1 MEKPSMLDD
10 LKDSDK
16 FVGRHLLL
24 DVQTRSGRG
33 INETDAIYRMLEN
46 LSRVLNMTLVFPPLV
61 ARFRFAANELEQF
74 VNSLTE
80 EGIQARTISTMQ
92 SLLEQRNSENTGIS
106 GVTVWLES
114 HAAIH
119 TWTAENFFSFDA
131 YSCKDF
137 DTDVAIDYVLSYFD
151 VASYNGLDIV
161 RTFDAPQQVRVI
173 SSGQKSAGE
182 VEVHETLE

>member
-1 MEKPSMLDD
+1 MLDD

-46 LSRVLNMTLVFPPLV
+46 LPGSEHDTGFPPLV
-61 ARFRFAANELEQF
+61 ARFPFAANELEQF

-80 EGIQARTISTMQ
+80 EGIQARTISTFMK
-92 SLLEQRNSENTGIS
+92 LLEQRNSENTGIS

-114 HAAIH
+114 HAP
-119 TWTAENFFSFDA
+119 
-131 YSCKDF
+131 
-137 DTDVAIDYVLSYFD
+137 SYLDGREFLFRCLF
-151 VASYNGLDIV
+151 VQGL
-161 RTFDAPQQVRVI
+161 RY
-173 SSGQKSAGE
+173 
-182 VEVHETLE
+182 